1 MMSESDVKK
10 LCRQVLK
17 LGREGVTLNIMA
29 FELDLS
35 LSEIAELR
43 SRHQEFDEAIIKA
56 LEHSLGFHERRLS
69 DNVDNKAFSST
80 TATAILRAAW
90 PRTYESAVY
99 RKDAASKDPSDSG
112 IDFQHEIDD
121 LIRQLRALE

>member
-1 MMSESDVKK
+1 MSKSDIGK

-17 LGREGVTLNIMA
+17 LGREGATINMLA
-29 FELDLS
+29 YELDLS
-35 LSEIAELR
+35 LSEIADLR
-43 SRHQEFDEAIIKA
+43 RTHVEFDEAITKA

-112 IDFQHEIDD
+112 INFQQEVDD
-121 LIRQLRALE
+121 LIRQLQALE

>member
-1 MMSESDVKK
+1 MSDLDISK
-10 LCRQVLK
+10 LCSQVLK
-17 LGREGVTLNIMA
+17 LGREGATINMMA
-29 FELDLS
+29 YELDLS
-35 LSEIAELR
+35 LTEIAELR
-43 SRHQEFDEAIIKA
+43 RLHKEFDDAITKA

-69 DNVDNKAFSST
+69 ENVDNKAFSST

-99 RKDAASKDPSDSG
+99 RKDAASKEPSDSG
-112 IDFQHEIDD
+112 INFQQEVDD

>member
-1 MMSESDVKK
+1 MNKDKLRK

-17 LGREGVTLNIMA
+17 LGREGATINMLA
-29 FELDLS
+29 YELDLS
-35 LSEIAELR
+35 LSEIDELR
-43 SRHQEFDEAIIKA
+43 RTYVEFDEAITKA

-99 RKDAASKDPSDSG
+99 RKDAATKDPSVSG
-112 IDFQHEIDD
+112 INFQQEVDD
-121 LIRQLRALE
+121 LIRQLRALD

>member
-1 MMSESDVKK
+1 MTELDITK
-10 LCRQVLK
+10 LCQQVLK
-17 LGREGVTLNIMA
+17 LGREGATINMLA
-29 FELDLS
+29 YELDLS

-43 SRHQEFDEAIIKA
+43 RTHAQFDQAITKA

-99 RKDAASKDPSDSG
+99 RKDAATKDPSDSG
-112 IDFQHEIDD
+112 INFQQEVDD
-121 LIRQLRALE
+121 LIRQLRALD

>member
-1 MMSESDVKK
+1 MNNDKLSK

-17 LGREGVTLNIMA
+17 LGRDGATINMIA
-29 FELDLS
+29 YELDLS
-35 LSEIAELR
+35 LSEIADLR
-43 SRHQEFDEAIIKA
+43 RSHVQFDQAITKA

-90 PRTYESAVY
+90 PKTYESAVY
-99 RKDAASKDPSDSG
+99 RKDAATKDPSDSG
-112 IDFQHEIDD
+112 INFQQEVDD
-121 LIRQLRALE
+121 LIRQLRALD